1 MNLENNLKSRAQN
14 QCELCGNP
22 ESLQVFEVSHAP
34 NAGADAAI
42 LVCGT
47 CASQLEAPD
56 TMDPNHWRCLNDSMW
71 SPVPAVQVIAWRTLN
86 HLKGEG
92 WPQDLLDMMYLEE
105 ETLAWAK
112 AAVQGTGNAVVH
124 RDVNGNILQAGDNV
138 VLIKDLKVK
147 PDSIVLYGESLG
159 CAVST
164 ALMQSRPVQAV
175 ILQSPFIN
183 LARTA
188 KDKIAWAKIYPD
200 FMFEQNHL
208 DNLTPYKTKH
218 PPLLLIHGDKD
229 WILNPDYSK
238 EIYKAAI
245 QPKQLLL
252 LEGKGHNDIYP
263 EHAMKV
269 VATINQF
276 LTSKKSD

>member
-22 ESLQVFEVSHAP
+22 ELLQVFEVSHAP

-147 PDSIVLYGESLG
+147 GSSMVAKQGTAVRRISLDHDNAEYIEG
-159 CAVST
+159 KVDG
-164 ALMQSRPVQAV
+164 QQIV
-175 ILQSPFIN
+175 IL
-183 LARTA
+183 T
-188 KDKIAWAKIYPD
+188 KYVK
-200 FMFEQNHL
+200 
-208 DNLTPYKTKH
+208 KT
-218 PPLLLIHGDKD
+218 
-229 WILNPDYSK
+229 
-238 EIYKAAI
+238 
-245 QPKQLLL
+245 
-252 LEGKGHNDIYP
+252 
-263 EHAMKV
+263 
-269 VATINQF
+269 
-276 LTSKKSD
+276 